1 MLKGEPCA
9 TAGTI
14 LSWCTPYERIFNS
27 LVFATVAHSA
37 LISLAIARPY

>member
-1 MLKGEPCA
+1 VRREEPFSL
-9 TAGTI
+9 G
-14 LSWCTPYERIFNS
+14 TPYERIFNS